1 MAGNLQRQIRKIS
14 VRFVGKMLICKENT
28 HSFST
33 VSPKIPKNARD
44 TMGRGIVENGGE
56 NRKKHRKFSPNS
68 TLRVLECTSRYVQRI
83 VILRLRC
90 EKDDIITSARWYGMV
105 ASRSLP
111 KHCNS
116 SSNLLHGA
124 EMAKLLT
131 CCKKQ
136 DKDYSVAN
144 RKKTTIK

>member
-1 MAGNLQRQIRKIS
+1 MSEETRQLTPNLAGFLWNLGKMAGNLQRQIRKIS

-68 TLRVLECTSRYVQRI
+68 TLRVLEC
-83 VILRLRC
+83 LC
-90 EKDDIITSARWYGMV
+90 ER
-105 ASRSLP
+105 
-111 KHCNS
+111 
-116 SSNLLHGA
+116 
-124 EMAKLLT
+124 
-131 CCKKQ
+131 
-136 DKDYSVAN
+136 
-144 RKKTTIK
+144 